1 MMIQNEHFR
10 NSTVSF
16 RTTSQHKL
24 YIDKLAQA
32 SGLTTSEYLVHLTSR
47 YAQPIEKFTGDLR
60 EVVEQKEENRKL
72 LRRIKRL
79 ETDLENA
86 DTRVVFEQD
95 QSRKKE
101 GTIAEQG
108 LLIQQ
113 LSAEIGGLQ
122 KTIASL
128 KTIGQQTLAKSESQK
143 HIGITESKGAEVGI
157 GEVILFGRRELL
169 LLFLPQHP

>member
-1 MMIQNEHFR
+1 MIQNEHFR
-10 NSTVSF
+10 NCTVSF

-24 YIDKLAQA
+24 HIDRLAQA

-47 YAQPIEKFTGDLR
+47 YAQPIEKFSGDLR

-72 LRRIKRL
+72 QRRIKRL

-122 KTIASL
+122 KTIATL
-128 KTIGQQTLAKSESQK
+128 KAIGQQSLMTQESPK
-143 HIGITESKGAEVGI
+143 PITENESLRTEVGI
-157 GEVILFGRRELL
+157 GEVIFFGILGLFAFSSLSRR
-169 LLFLPQHP
+169 

>member
-1 MMIQNEHFR
+1 MVPNEHFR

-24 YIDKLAQA
+24 HIDRLAQA

-60 EVVEQKEENRKL
+60 EVVEQKDENRKL
-72 LRRIKRL
+72 QRRIKRL

-86 DTRVVFEQD
+86 DTRVAFEQE

-128 KTIGQQTLAKSESQK
+128 KAIGQQTLTQTEPQK
-143 HIGITESKGAEVGI
+143 PIEAHEEISTDVGI
-157 GEVILFGRRELL
+157 GEVIFFGILGLFAFSSISRD
-169 LLFLPQHP
+169 

>member
-1 MMIQNEHFR
+1 MIQNEHFR
-10 NSTVSF
+10 NCTVSF

-24 YIDKLAQA
+24 HIDRLAQA
-32 SGLTTSEYLVHLTSR
+32 SGLTMSEYLVHLTSR
-47 YAQPIEKFTGDLR
+47 YAQPIEKFSGDLR

-72 LRRIKRL
+72 QRRIKRL

-122 KTIASL
+122 KTIATL
-128 KTIGQQTLAKSESQK
+128 KAIGQQSLMTQESPK
-143 HIGITESKGAEVGI
+143 PITENESLRTEVGI
-157 GEVILFGRRELL
+157 GEVIFFGILGLFAFSSLSRR
-169 LLFLPQHP
+169 

>member
-1 MMIQNEHFR
+1 MIQNEHFR

-24 YIDKLAQA
+24 HIDRLAQA

-72 LRRIKRL
+72 QRRIKRL

-86 DTRVVFEQD
+86 DTRVAFEQE

-108 LLIQQ
+108 LFIQQ
-113 LSAEIGGLQ
+113 MSAEIGGLQ
-122 KTIASL
+122 KTITSL
-128 KTIGQQTLAKSESQK
+128 KAIGQRQIINKEIEEPEKVDSIKETSMADFMGLSLL
-143 HIGITESKGAEVGI
+143 GI
-157 GEVILFGRRELL
+157 LL
-169 LLFLPQHP
+169 LAGLRD

>member
-1 MMIQNEHFR
+1 MVPNEHFR
-10 NSTVSF
+10 NFTVSF
-16 RTTSQHKL
+16 RVSSHQKL
-24 YIDKLAQA
+24 FLERLARD
-32 SGLTTSEYLVHLTSR
+32 SGMTASEYLGHLFTR

-72 LRRIKRL
+72 QRRIKRL
-79 ETDLENA
+79 ELDLENA
-86 DTRVVFEQD
+86 DTRVAFEQE
-95 QSRKKE
+95 QSLKKG

-128 KTIGQQTLAKSESQK
+128 NPLRPF
-143 HIGITESKGAEVGI
+143 GIK
-157 GEVILFGRRELL
+157 
-169 LLFLPQHP
+169 P

>member
-1 MMIQNEHFR
+1 MIQNEHYR
-10 NSTVSF
+10 NCTVSF

-24 YIDKLAQA
+24 HIDRLAQA
-32 SGLTTSEYLVHLTSR
+32 SGLTMSEYLVHLTSR
-47 YAQPIEKFTGDLR
+47 YAQPIEKFSGDLR
-60 EVVEQKEENRKL
+60 EVVEQKEENRTL
-72 LRRIKRL
+72 QRRIKRL

-113 LSAEIGGLQ
+113 LSAELGGHQ

-128 KTIGQQTLAKSESQK
+128 KAIGQKAITSLEPQKS
-143 HIGITESKGAEVGI
+143 IDATEQNNSEVGI
-157 GEVILFGRRELL
+157 GEVIFFGILGLFAFSSLSRR
-169 LLFLPQHP
+169 

>member
-1 MMIQNEHFR
+1 MVPNEHFR
-10 NSTVSF
+10 NFTVSF
-16 RTTSQHKL
+16 RVSSHQKL
-24 YIDKLAQA
+24 FLERLARD
-32 SGLTTSEYLVHLTSR
+32 SGMTASEYLGHLFTR

-72 LRRIKRL
+72 QRRIKRL
-79 ETDLENA
+79 ELDLENA
-86 DTRVVFEQD
+86 DTRVAFEQE
-95 QSRKKE
+95 QSLKKG

-128 KTIGQQTLAKSESQK
+128 KAIGQQALTHPDPQK
-143 HIGITESKGAEVGI
+143 PIEAQEAISTDVGI
-157 GEVILFGRRELL
+157 GEVIFFSILGLFAFSSLTRR
-169 LLFLPQHP
+169 